1 MPSLDILGVNNE
13 NIQAVL
19 LMILPFIIINTIFN
33 DKKNGKI
40 FIKLVCIY
48 AFALVS
54 IYYDIFILYV
64 ILLVF
69 VIIFSGA
76 YSMYKENNL
85 TELESPFLF
94 SLFYLVYNTFSDRL
108 YISVYV
114 IIIYYNIYYAIFF
127 SFFIAV
133 IQLYV
138 RIFRLKNYDLFIS
151 NLILL
156 IIMMIISDL
165 IWNNAFIIS
174 DKNYKIFLT
183 CIIGFYHIYTQS
195 YNRFNI
201 KSTYNLENII
211 YKERD
216 LEKIKNIKY
225 NLLSFLILVED
236 KNVFFKNNLKLEDY
250 GIKHRIKNKMKR
262 TLLSSNIVE
271 QVLRRIVLIDGSYRY
286 AIRRKLVVKLLG
298 SIYIYSYNK
307 RVKRESRGP
316 NKFLSSVVLYYW
328 EEIYTSENIEN
339 LAREMSHNNGNNE
352 GYYIAKYNE
361 LISDQKFI
369 DFVKKIKSEFE
380 HF

>member
-48 AFALVS
+48 AFALVC

-108 YISVYV
+108 YISIYV
-114 IIIYYNIYYAIFF
+114 VITYYNIYYAIFF
-127 SFFIAV
+127 SFFIV
-133 IQLYV
+133 TMQLYV
-138 RIFRLKNYDLFIS
+138 RIFRLKNYNLFIS

-156 IIMMIISDL
+156 VIMMIISDL
-165 IWNNAFIIS
+165 IWNNAFSIG

-183 CIIGFYHIYTQS
+183 CIIGFYHIYTQA

-211 YKERD
+211 YRERD
-216 LEKIKNIKY
+216 LEKVKNIKY
-225 NLLSFLILVED
+225 DLLSFLILVED
-236 KNVFFKNNLKLEDY
+236 RNVFFKNNLKLEDY
-250 GIKHRIKNKMKR
+250 GIKRRIKNKMKR

-298 SIYIYSYNK
+298 SIYTYSYNK
-307 RVKRESRGP
+307 RIKRESRGP

-328 EEIYTSENIEN
+328 EEIYISENIES

-352 GYYIAKYNE
+352 YYYIDKYNE
-361 LISDQKFI
+361 LINDQEFI
-369 DFVKKIKSEFE
+369 DFVKKVKLEFE